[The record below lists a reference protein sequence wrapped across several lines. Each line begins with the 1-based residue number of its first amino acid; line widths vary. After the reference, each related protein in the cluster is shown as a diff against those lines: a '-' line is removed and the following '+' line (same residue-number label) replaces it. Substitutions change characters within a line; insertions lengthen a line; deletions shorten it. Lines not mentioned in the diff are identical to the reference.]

1 MFNCDAWHPILT
13 DAWWL
18 LVDPQLESATDL
30 LVQCLK
36 ILHDTS
42 TIFSLVEDVTST
54 LSTAVQHVAP
64 SSPKVT
70 PSNVHVQTNIF
81 RQVSFFLDNA
91 RSGGKAPRRAKKN
104 VKPSDKGAFLFFQH
118 SVITRYWKPKEMLWT
133 PCSRYGQAKALR
145 WELFWN
151 IIKRRGLP
159 GRVV

>member
-1 MFNCDAWHPILT
+1 MFKWLWRVISYFDRRVMTPRSTTRKCDRPVGPVF
-13 DAWWL
+13 D
-18 LVDPQLESATDL
+18 
-30 LVQCLK
+30 
-36 ILHDTS
+36 DTS
-42 TIFSLVEDVTST
+42 TIFFLVEDVTST
-54 LSTAVQHVAP
+54 LSTAVQHAAP